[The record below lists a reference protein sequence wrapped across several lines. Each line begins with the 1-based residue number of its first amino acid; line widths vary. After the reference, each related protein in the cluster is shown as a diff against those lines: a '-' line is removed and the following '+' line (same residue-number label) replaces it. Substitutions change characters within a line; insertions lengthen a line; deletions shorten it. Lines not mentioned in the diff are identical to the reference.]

1 MKNRKWI
8 IPVVVVGLILLSA
21 ILALYIQRGPIGQE
35 GNAGLHTEHYKI
47 GVFQVV
53 RHPVLD
59 SMADTFEAHLKQT
72 LPGQVEFVKMVPEG
86 DAAKTEQMAER
97 FATGG
102 YNLVFVIG
110 TNQAQSL
117 VKKTSDVSIVLGA
130 ATDPQ
135 AAGLVKSW
143 EQPGG
148 NVTGTSDLS
157 PVSSQLDRMAEILP
171 GARRIGIIYN
181 PAEDNSNIIVKRFE
195 AECRKRALTPITAT
209 ISNQNEIRQTLVSL
223 VGKIDALYAPTDATI
238 QGAFA
243 VLIGTANE
251 LKIPVFDCD
260 KGTVEKGAVFSV
272 GFDYSELGRIAA
284 DMAADIL
291 LKGKSPAN
299 MPIRLA
305 DNVQLFYNLAQ
316 IANFSLTLPA
326 TWNEQGQE
334 VSE

>member
-1 MKNRKWI
+1 MKNQKWV
-8 IPVVVVGLILLSA
+8 IPVVVVGLILVA
-21 ILALYIQRGPIGQE
+21 TILALNIKRAPTGE
-35 GNAGLHTEHYKI
+35 EEKAGLKTEQYRI

-59 SMADTFEAHLKQT
+59 SMADTFEVHLMQT

-97 FATGG
+97 FASGG

-117 VKKTSDVSIVLGA
+117 AKKKSDVPIVLGA

-135 AAGLVKSW
+135 AAGLVESW
-143 EQPGG
+143 ERPGG

-157 PVSSQLDRMAEILP
+157 PVSSQLDRMAEIMP
-171 GARRIGIIYN
+171 SARRIGIIYN

-195 AECRKRALTPITAT
+195 AECRKRALTPVTAT
-209 ISNQNEIRQTLVSL
+209 ISNQNETRQTLVSL

-238 QGAFA
+238 QSAFPL
-243 VLIGTANE
+243 LIGTANE

-272 GFDYSELGRIAA
+272 GFDYSDLGRIAA
-284 DMAADIL
+284 DMARDIL
-291 LKGKSPAN
+291 LKGESPAS

-305 DNVQLFYNLAQ
+305 DKTQLFYNPAQ
-316 IANFSLTLPA
+316 IANLGLMFPA
-326 TWNEQGQE
+326 TWKEQGQE
-334 VSE
+334 ISE